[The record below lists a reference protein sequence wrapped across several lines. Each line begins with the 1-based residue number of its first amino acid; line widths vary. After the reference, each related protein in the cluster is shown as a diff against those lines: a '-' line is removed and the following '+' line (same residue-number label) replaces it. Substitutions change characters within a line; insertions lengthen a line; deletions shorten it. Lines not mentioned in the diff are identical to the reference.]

1 MNSFGIQAAVDR
13 VLGRRPPN
21 SIDTDVLQ
29 SSITA
34 TDYCFVKEVIDSLCQ
49 ALESVNRLFEAGT
62 LRFCPVRVF
71 LRIIMA
77 SIFLLKALSLGIRTT
92 DLETSLGI
100 LERSIRALRNS
111 NLDEMHLASRYG
123 ELLDMHLERY
133 RQSLVPTAIPQGIHT
148 VNQASRWIF
157 DNNIP
162 QKDDA
167 LGDLPMPGVDDWLA
181 LPSDLS
187 IAPFGFATDDP
198 SIAEPEDSSWD
209 FLWSLPN
216 I

>member
-1 MNSFGIQAAVDR
+1 MNSFGIQAAVDA
-13 VLGRRPPN
+13 
-21 SIDTDVLQ
+21 DVLQ

-34 TDYCFVKEVIDSLCQ
+34 TDYSFIKEVIDSSCQ

-62 LRFCPVRVF
+62 LRYCPVRVF

-111 NLDEMHLASRYG
+111 NLDEMHLASWYG

-133 RQSLVPTAIPQGIHT
+133 RQSMVPTTIPQGIRT
-148 VNQASRWIF
+148 VDQTSQWIF
-157 DNNIP
+157 DTSVPLVN
-162 QKDDA
+162 DA
-167 LGDLPMPGVDDWLA
+167 LGDLSMPAVDDWLA
-181 LPSDLS
+181 LPFDPSM
-187 IAPFGFATDDP
+187 APFGFATDDP
-198 SIAEPEDSSWD
+198 DMAEPEYRLWD
-209 FLWSLPN
+209 FL
-216 I
+216 